1 MERGSAT
8 GLRPT
13 RACLWLALP
22 VSIAGLI
29 VLSQA
34 TARILGGPG
43 AADLAAVFVAST
55 LSSIAGFAFS
65 AICGAMLFHMGG
77 KPVHIVQV
85 MIVCSIAIQLFSVMT
100 LRNAIDWRYL
110 GRFILG
116 GAFGLPVGVYLLT
129 HLASAQYMKFIG
141 LFLIAYG
148 SYMLLRPRVSTT
160 YTNRVGDYAAG
171 FLGGVTGGFAGFP
184 GAFVTIWCGWKGW
197 DKDRQRGVY
206 QPFILIM
213 QVLALG
219 LITLVQSAHARGGGI
234 DLPTLSYVP
243 GALLGSWCGI
253 GIFRR
258 LTDRQFALSVNLLL
272 IASGVGLLA

>member
-1 MERGSAT
+1 MRLGRMQAR
-8 GLRPT
+8 L
-13 RACLWLALP
+13 ALALP
-22 VSIAGLI
+22 VSIASLI

-65 AICGAMLFHMGG
+65 AICGAMLFHMGD

-116 GAFGLPVGVYLLT
+116 GAFGLPVGVFLLT
-129 HLASAQYMKFIG
+129 HLASAQYMKVIG

-148 SYMLLRPRVSTT
+148 SYMLLRRGASRT
-160 YTNRVGDYAAG
+160 YTNRIGDYAAG

-219 LITLVQSAHARGGGI
+219 LITLVQSSQARGGGI

-258 LTDRQFALSVNLLL
+258 LTDRQFTFSVNLLL
-272 IASGVGLLA
+272 IASGIGLLA

>member
-100 LRNAIDWRYL
+100 LRNA
-110 GRFILG
+110 
-116 GAFGLPVGVYLLT
+116 LT
-129 HLASAQYMKFIG
+129 GDISA
-141 LFLIAYG
+141 G
-148 SYMLLRPRVSTT
+148 SS
-160 YTNRVGDYAAG
+160 
-171 FLGGVTGGFAGFP
+171 
-184 GAFVTIWCGWKGW
+184 
-197 DKDRQRGVY
+197 
-206 QPFILIM
+206 
-213 QVLALG
+213 
-219 LITLVQSAHARGGGI
+219 SA
-234 DLPTLSYVP
+234 VP
-243 GALLGSWCGI
+243 LDCRSGSI
-253 GIFRR
+253 
-258 LTDRQFALSVNLLL
+258 S
-272 IASGVGLLA
+272 